1 MNISTDWLG
10 EIRRLPSSK
19 RAVVHEPETPR
30 YSQAR
35 TKLRYLINQGIYIGF
50 QKSPEKHREIE
61 IAVWAPPDAGKRSG
75 HYGCFRV
82 FFKGGEVLS
91 AVLFC
96 YYDGT
101 EGSPGF
107 TSREKAQV
115 FARQQGF
122 I

>member
-1 MNISTDWLG
+1 MNISTDWL
-10 EIRRLPSSK
+10 
-19 RAVVHEPETPR
+19 
-30 YSQAR
+30 
-35 TKLRYLINQGIYIGF
+35 
-50 QKSPEKHREIE
+50 HREIE

-107 TSREKAQV
+107 TSREKGAS
-115 FARQQGF
+115 FRQTTGF
-122 I
+122 YLRRKEWLN